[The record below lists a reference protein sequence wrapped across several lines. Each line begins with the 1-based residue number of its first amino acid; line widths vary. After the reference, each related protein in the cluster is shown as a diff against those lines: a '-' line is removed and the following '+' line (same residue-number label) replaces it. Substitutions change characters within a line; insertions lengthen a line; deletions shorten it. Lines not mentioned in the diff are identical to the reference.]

1 MRKTVMDLF
10 LGQAME
16 GKVQKK
22 MRETG
27 EWVADN
33 AEAKITSSSTFSF
46 HSSIFISHFIVIL
59 T

>member
-16 GKVQKK
+16 GRVQKK

-27 EWVADN
+27 EWVAAN
-33 AEAKITSSSTFSF
+33 AEAKITSSSTFSS
-46 HSSIFISHFIVIL
+46 HNSNLISNL